1 MKKYLAIILAIVT
14 VLSVLA
20 FAGCGKKDEQP
31 NNDATNP
38 SNDVVEATGELAEIK
53 EKGKLIVG
61 ITEYP
66 PMNFKNEKNE
76 WTGFDTELT
85 YAFAEKIGVDVEFV
99 VLTDWGAKFTELK
112 SGSIDCVW
120 NGMTI
125 TDEALKNASV
135 SDVYLKNSQVV
146 VLPAAKASAVKT
158 VEDLKDLT
166 FAVEEGSAGQSIAND
181 NKLKTVASKDMA
193 MALLEAS
200 SGACD
205 GCIIDKTMAEATVGE
220 GTSYEKL
227 AVSITLSTEEFG
239 VAFRQDS
246 NLTAEFN
253 TFLKDYQASGDF
265 AKLAAKYEINI
276 EK

>member
-1 MKKYLAIILAIVT
+1 MKKFLAIILAIVT

-20 FAGCGKKDEQP
+20 FAGCGKKEEEKP
-31 NNDATNP
+31 NNG
-38 SNDVVEATGELAEIK
+38 DVVEATGELAEIK

-66 PMNFKNEKNE
+66 PMNFKDKKGE

-85 YAFAEKIGVDVEFV
+85 YAFAEKIGVDVEFI
-99 VLTDWGAKFTELK
+99 VLTDWDKKFVELK
-112 SGSIDCVW
+112 SGTIDCVW

-125 TDEALKNASV
+125 TEEGRKNASI

-146 VLPAAKASAVKT
+146 VLPADKAAAVKT
-158 VEDLKDLT
+158 VDDLKGLN
-166 FAVEEGSAGQSIAND
+166 FAVENGSAGQAIA
-181 NKLKTVASKDMA
+181 KEKGIEFTPVQDMGK
-193 MALLEAS
+193 ALLEVK

-227 AVSITLSTEEFG
+227 AISITLSTEEFG

-253 TFLKDYQASGDF
+253 AFLKDYQASGDF
-265 AKLAAKYEINI
+265 AKLAAKYEVNI
-276 EK
+276 EE